1 MRSEKM
7 VAVLI
12 AGLLMSIPANS
23 QGAAPKLG
31 SKCTKVNSTSASLV
45 CKKVGNK
52 LVWQKKSVTNPA
64 PSPRQ
69 TPTPEISP
77 SPTPTGSPTPTT
89 TPTPEPT
96 APSSPITFDNLDL
109 KWTSIVARN
118 ELSTQL
124 SKLTAPKSVV
134 EVIAG
139 PNVVSSHLEEEKRLL
154 AIAET
159 MFSKYYQPTSYQ
171 VVFFSEKDGEWAD
184 QALKTYGGGFPFT
197 IVEEIKKWP
206 NGCNFAFATV
216 GKKGPIYYQCMD
228 TRGRGIND
236 KQTAIHEYFHL
247 VQQKFQDGPLACW
260 LLEGSATYFGIALGV
275 DGADPTGA
283 AGRKFVE
290 SLAYQ
295 YNPGGSYNNPPNTR
309 MRDLAQT
316 SEGVIKIMTA
326 LDLRP
331 RSPQDNC
338 LVLGSYAAGHIAT
351 EALIAVKGFTTYM
364 SFLES
369 LKNGKDWQVN
379 FESAFGISTQEFY
392 KKLAPY
398 FKTRI

>member
-1 MRSEKM
+1 MRFKFT
-7 VAVLI
+7 A
-12 AGLLMSIPANS
+12 LLLAIFLVFNS
-23 QGAAPKLG
+23 AISQAASPKLG
-31 SKCTKVNSTSASLV
+31 SSCSKQNSTYGNFI
-45 CKKVGNK
+45 CKKVGK
-52 LVWQKKSVTNPA
+52 KMVWQKKVVAKPKTSPLPTPA
-64 PSPRQ
+64 PAVSPSAAPTQ
-69 TPTPEISP
+69 TPQP
-77 SPTPTGSPTPTT
+77 

-109 KWTSIVARN
+109 KWTSVVARN
-118 ELSTQL
+118 ALLSEL
-124 SKLTAPKSVV
+124 SKLTPPRSVV

-139 PNVVSSHLEEEKRLL
+139 PNVVPSHLDEEKRLL
-154 AIAET
+154 TIAET
-159 MFSKYYQPTSYQ
+159 MFSKYYLPTNYQ

-184 QALKTYGGGFPFT
+184 QALKTYGGGYPNT
-197 IVEEIKKWP
+197 ISEEIKKWP
-206 NGCNFAFATV
+206 NGCNFAFATS

-275 DGADPTGA
+275 DGEDPTGV
-283 AGRKFVE
+283 AGKKFIE

-295 YNPGGSYNNPPNTR
+295 YNPGGGYNNPPNTR

-316 SEGVIKIMTA
+316 TEGVIKIMTA

-364 SFLES
+364 TFMES

-392 KKLAPY
+392 RKLAPY

>member
-1 MRSEKM
+1 M
-7 VAVLI
+7 VSVLV
-12 AGLLMSIPANS
+12 AGLLLGIPANS
-23 QGAAPKLG
+23 QGATPKLG
-31 SKCTKVNSTSASLV
+31 SKCTKINSTSGSLV
-45 CKKVGNK
+45 CKKVGNT
-52 LVWQKKSVTNPA
+52 LVWQKKSVLKPA
-64 PSPRQ
+64 PSPI
-69 TPTPEISP
+69 PVPKV
-77 SPTPTGSPTPTT
+77 SPTPTPTPTESPTPTPT
-89 TPTPEPT
+89 PTATPTPDPT
-96 APSSPITFDNLDL
+96 APSSPISFDNLDV

-118 ELSTQL
+118 ELIAQL
-124 SKLTAPKSVV
+124 SKQTTPKSVV

-139 PNVVSSHLEEEKRLL
+139 PHVVSSQLEEEKRLL
-154 AIAET
+154 TIAET

-184 QALKTYGGGFPFT
+184 QALKTYGGGFPFS

-228 TRGRGIND
+228 TRGREIND

-247 VQQKFQDGPLACW
+247 VQQKYQDGPLACW

-275 DGADPTGA
+275 DEADPTGA

-295 YNPGGSYNNPPNTR
+295 YNPGGNYNNPPNTR

-379 FESAFGISTQEFY
+379 FEASFGISTQEFY